1 MAEQFGL
8 IKKSIINFE
17 TEKIVDY
24 VNKALNSGASPI
36 DIIEMGI
43 RPGAELA
50 GNKFEKGEFY
60 LTDLVMAGEVI
71 KKGMMVL
78 EPLLNKEVSEPLGV
92 VVLATVQGD
101 LHDIGKNLVS
111 VMLKGNGF
119 KVMDLGVDV
128 PPKVVVKA
136 VKENDAKIVCLS
148 VLITP
153 AFEGL
158 SSTIKALEQAGL
170 RRKAKIIIGGAAV
183 SPETVRRYKGDFYG
197 HDATDAVKI
206 CRQIVKA

>member
-1 MAEQFGL
+1 MAEQFDL
-8 IKKSIINFE
+8 IKESIINFE

-36 DIIEMGI
+36 DIIERGI

-60 LTDLVMAGEVI
+60 LTDLVMTGEVI
-71 KKGMMVL
+71 KKAMMVL
-78 EPLLNKEVSEPLGV
+78 EPILTKEVSELLGV

-119 KVMDLGVDV
+119 KVIDLGVDV
-128 PPKVVVKA
+128 SPEDIVKA

-158 SSTIKALEQAGL
+158 SSTIKALEQADL
-170 RRKAKIIIGGAAV
+170 RGEVKIILGGAAV
-183 SPETVRRYKGDFYG
+183 SPETVKRYKADFYG
-197 HDATDAVKI
+197 HNATDAVKI
-206 CRQIVKA
+206 CKQIVKA

>member
-1 MAEQFGL
+1 MAEQFDL
-8 IKKSIINFE
+8 IKESIINFE
-17 TEKIVDY
+17 TEKIADY
-24 VNKALNSGASPI
+24 INKAVNSGASPI
-36 DIIEMGI
+36 DIIEKGI

-78 EPLLNKEVSEPLGV
+78 EPLLTKEVSEPLGV
-92 VVLATVQGD
+92 VFLATVQGD

-119 KVMDLGVDV
+119 KVIDLGVDV
-128 PPKVVVKA
+128 PPGEVVKA

-153 AFEGL
+153 AYEGL

-170 RRKAKIIIGGAAV
+170 RRKVKIVLGGAAI
-183 SPETVRRYKGDFYG
+183 SPETVKRYKADFYG
-197 HDATDAVKI
+197 HDATEAVKI
-206 CRQIVKA
+206 CKEILNA

>member
-1 MAEQFGL
+1 MAEQFDL

-24 VNKALNSGASPI
+24 VNKALDAGASPI
-36 DIIEMGI
+36 NIIEMGI

-71 KKGMMVL
+71 KKGMMIL
-78 EPLLNKEVSEPLGV
+78 EPLLTKEVSEPLGV
-92 VVLATVQGD
+92 VVSATVQGD

-111 VMLKGNGF
+111 VMLRGNGF
-119 KVMDLGVDV
+119 KVIDLGVDV
-128 PPKVVVKA
+128 PSNAVVEA
-136 VKENDAKIVCLS
+136 VKKTDAKIVCLS

-153 AFEGL
+153 AFGGL
-158 SSTIKALEQAGL
+158 SSTIKALEQSGL
-170 RRKAKIIIGGAAV
+170 RRKVKILLGGAAI
-183 SPETVRRYKGDFYG
+183 SPETVKRYKADFYG

-206 CRQIVKA
+206 CKQIVNA

>member
-1 MAEQFGL
+1 MAEQFDL

-24 VNKALNSGASPI
+24 VNKALDAGASPI
-36 DIIEMGI
+36 NIIEMGI

-71 KKGMMVL
+71 KKGMMIL
-78 EPLLNKEVSEPLGV
+78 EPLLTKEVSEPLGV

-119 KVMDLGVDV
+119 RVIDLGVDV
-128 PPKVVVKA
+128 PSNAVVEA
-136 VKENDAKIVCLS
+136 VKKNDAKIVCLS

-170 RRKAKIIIGGAAV
+170 RRKIKILLGGAAI
-183 SPETVRRYKGDFYG
+183 SPETVKRYKADFYG

-206 CRQIVKA
+206 CKQI